1 MGQESNRFVEKLK
14 MRMLHG
20 SNAGKGVG
28 VASVEPEQ
36 RWGENIYG
44 TYEAPG
50 LTRACKF
57 GCRAREELSSLQDQV
72 FLRDKF
78 ACSNISTYQFE
89 DI

>member
-1 MGQESNRFVEKLK
+1 
-14 MRMLHG
+14 MLHR

-36 RWGENIYG
+36 RRGENMDG

-50 LTRACKF
+50 LTRACKC
-57 GCRAREELSSLQDQV
+57 GCRAREELSTLQDQV
-72 FLRDKF
+72 FLPDKVVCSHIS
-78 ACSNISTYQFE
+78 ACQYE